1 MGMSEFY
8 SGRDDDEAIATIHR
22 AIERGVTL
30 IDTADMYGVG
40 RNEELVGRAIGGRR
54 DKVVLATKFGWSR
67 KPDGTMVG
75 VRGEPAYI
83 REACEA
89 SLSGLG
95 ST

>member
-75 VRGEPAYI
+75 VRGSRHTFAR
-83 REACEA
+83 RERQA
-89 SLSGLG
+89 SSGLG